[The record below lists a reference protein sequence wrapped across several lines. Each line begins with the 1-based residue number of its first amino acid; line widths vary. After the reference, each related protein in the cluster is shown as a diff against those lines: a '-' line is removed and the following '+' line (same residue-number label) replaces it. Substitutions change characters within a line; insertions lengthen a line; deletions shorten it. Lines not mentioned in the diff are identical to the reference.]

1 MRWVLIILGIVVILV
16 GLVWLLQGTNVLAGS
31 QMSGHRRWIVIG
43 AGLDVIGIVLIIIGS
58 RMRRRVAA

>member
-1 MRWVLIILGIVVILV
+1 MRWVLIVLGILVVLV

-43 AGLDVIGIVLIIIGS
+43 AGLDVVGIVLIIVGS
-58 RMRRRVAA
+58 RMRRKAAA